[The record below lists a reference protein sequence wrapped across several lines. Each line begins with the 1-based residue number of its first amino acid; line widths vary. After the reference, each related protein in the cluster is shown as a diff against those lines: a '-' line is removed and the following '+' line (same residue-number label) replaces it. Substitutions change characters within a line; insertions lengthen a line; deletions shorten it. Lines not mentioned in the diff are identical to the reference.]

1 MSRGATR
8 CSRSL
13 PRTAPRRLRAFTLT
27 ELMVATSIFL
37 IVVGGVLAS
46 HLFGMRMLAPTAAR
60 QKASDESRKLLN
72 LMANEI
78 RSARTVKLG
87 TGTASGFTENPTN
100 FKQVGNAVQLW
111 PTTNTNFFIRYFR
124 DSTRTL
130 RRTTNNSA
138 TPTSVATGI
147 ASYYPFSYE
156 DFSGNLLFTPQVNA
170 IIAVTLQYAEVGSDG
185 QQVGTGRY
193 FNYYS
198 WKTRIQRRA
207 LE

>member
-1 MSRGATR
+1 
-8 CSRSL
+8 
-13 PRTAPRRLRAFTLT
+13 
-27 ELMVATSIFL
+27 MVATSIFL

-72 LMANEI
+72 VMANEI

-87 TGTASGFTENPTN
+87 TGTASSFTENPSN

-111 PTTNTNFFIRYFR
+111 PTTNTNIFIRYFR
-124 DSTRTL
+124 DSGRTL
-130 RRTTNNSA
+130 RRTTNNS
-138 TPTSVATGI
+138 TTSTAIATGI

-156 DFSGNLLFTPQVNA
+156 DFSGNMLFTPQVNA
-170 IIAVTLQYAEVGSDG
+170 IVAVQLQYAEIGADGQPVGS
-185 QQVGTGRY
+185 GRY